1 MPGSEPLVC
10 FGAFGVNE
18 PATSQMWWS
27 ALLHRP
33 SDNLHR
39 IKVIMNTL
47 KTFLIFAIK
56 LEMPKAEACV
66 WKQIWTVYAQI
77 S

>member
-1 MPGSEPLVC
+1 MPGSEPH
-10 FGAFGVNE
+10 GAFGVNE

-47 KTFLIFAIK
+47 KTFFYKKDLD
-56 LEMPKAEACV
+56 
-66 WKQIWTVYAQI
+66 
-77 S
+77 